1 MALTAKA
8 ALFRVFA
15 VAFCMTFCPPRAWAC
30 VFRLKPP
37 FLALR
42 QDVLDLLRSGSQS
55 VVRHELH
62 AAVHTEPHV
71 TPAAYPL
78 AVQFNQADDMQHD
91 IPL

>member
-1 MALTAKA
+1 
-8 ALFRVFA
+8 
-15 VAFCMTFCPPRAWAC
+15 MTFCPPQTRAC

-37 FLALR
+37 FFALC
-42 QDVLDLLRSGSQS
+42 QYVLDPLWSGSQS
-55 VVRHELH
+55 VVRHALH
-62 AAVHTEPHV
+62 AVVHTEPHV